1 MHEAEMIYW
10 ALQEFL
16 KPLILIVCVSAKSTI
31 MGITA
36 LTLSQGREADCATG
50 ILDTSITTG
59 SAQISLHKIVGRWI
73 FQMG

>member
-1 MHEAEMIYW
+1 MTYW
-10 ALQEFL
+10 ALQELL
-16 KPLILIVCVSAKSTI
+16 KPLILIVLVSAKSTI

-36 LTLSQGREADCATG
+36 LILSQEREAHCVTG
-50 ILDTSITTG
+50 ILDTIITPG